1 MAAHPITVA
10 VPQLGPSLG
19 PAFSI
24 VDPTAIADAL
34 FYLIVALVVIYTL
47 IAAYHW
53 IRYGHRS
60 VAAIPA
66 LAIHVAVS
74 LGFIGFALTGLP

>member
-1 MAAHPITVA
+1 MAAHPIAVA
-10 VPQLGPSLG
+10 VPQLGPNLG
-19 PAFSI
+19 PAWSI
-24 VDPTAIADAL
+24 IDPTAIADAL
-34 FYLIVALVVIYTL
+34 FYLVVALVVIYTL

-60 VAAIPA
+60 VLAVPA

-74 LGFIGFALTGLP
+74 LGFIGYAITGLP